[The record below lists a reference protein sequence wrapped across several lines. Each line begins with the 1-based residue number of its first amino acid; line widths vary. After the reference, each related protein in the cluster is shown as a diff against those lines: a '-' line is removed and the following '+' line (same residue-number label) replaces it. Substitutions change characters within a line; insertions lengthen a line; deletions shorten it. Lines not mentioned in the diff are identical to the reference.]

1 MKIDNCLISKYGIT
15 CIEKTDINILNY
27 ITSFCI
33 LRICE
38 ELIKHSI
45 YNLKIIK
52 KDISFLDGVA
62 FS

>member
-1 MKIDNCLISKYGIT
+1 MKIDNCIISKYGIT
-15 CIEKTDINILNY
+15 CIEKSNINILNY

-38 ELIKHSI
+38 ELIKNWI
-45 YNLKIIK
+45 NNFNTIE
-52 KDISFLDGVA
+52 KDISFLEGVA

>member
-1 MKIDNCLISKYGIT
+1 MKIQNCLVSKYGIT
-15 CIEKTDINILNY
+15 CIENSNISILNY

-45 YNLKIIK
+45 YNFKIIK
-52 KDISFLDGVA
+52 KIYHF
-62 FS
+62 